1 MSDKFQRAYLRA
13 REKIGEDAW
22 RLLSDQERENAV
34 ARELRAIE
42 GGTSRDRRR

>member
-22 RLLSDQERENAV
+22 QLLSDRQREDAV
-34 ARELRAIE
+34 ARELRVIE
-42 GGTSRDRRR
+42 RATSRDRRR